1 MRAAASWRGGESARA
16 GADEGAAASGRAGSG
31 GQHGFETPRI
41 GGIREVRKISNLR
54 QEAQRHPRDQ
64 GRPAGPDPDTGD
76 RRPRADRV
84 TRWPRGRTH
93 GPYLP
98 PVPHQVKAAVGLCAA
113 AATIQES
120 ARAIYQFVRDLDYE
134 GGDFEDLEIYRAS
147 SVLAGGRGYCVGKAS
162 LCAALA
168 RSAGIPARV
177 AFADV
182 RNHLAAPRLLR
193 AMGTDIF
200 AWHGYTELLLRGQ
213 WVKVSPTF
221 DTVTCQRAGVAPLE
235 FDARALPGRRD
246 APPLSLR
253 PRPGHQPVQGRAVAG
268 GMT

>member
-1 MRAAASWRGGESARA
+1 MTAILPTPGDLTGGFQTSTVAAYLAPAEYVDS
-16 GADEGAAASGRAGSG
+16 
-31 GQHGFETPRI
+31 H
-41 GGIREVRKISNLR
+41 
-54 QEAQRHPRDQ
+54 HPRVAAQ
-64 GRPAGPDPDTGD
+64 AGE
-76 RRPRADRV
+76 
-84 TRWPRGRTH
+84 
-93 GPYLP
+93 
-98 PVPHQVKAAVGLCAA
+98 LCAT

-147 SVLAGGRGYCVGKAS
+147 SVLSGGLGYCVGKAS

-221 DTVTCQRAGVAPLE
+221 DTATCQRGGVAPLE
-235 FDARALPGRRD
+235 FDGEHDALLQSFDGSASMSYVKVHGAFHDIPARFLAAEMPRLYPFARD
-246 APPLSLR
+246 RGISR
-253 PRPGHQPVQGRAVAG
+253 FRAAQSREG
-268 GMT
+268 